1 MTKSARNARERA
13 AAARR
18 EAQKRASRRRR
29 WTVVAVIAVVLA
41 VIVGGSVWLAGR
53 DTTGQADSAS
63 APKGAEGY
71 GVVVGEADAPKTVVV
86 YEDFQCPVCK
96 AFEDATTKQVA
107 EGISDGKVEVEYRIV
122 SFLDEASRNNYSSRA
137 ANAAAAVLDNAG
149 VDAFKEFH
157 DTLYAHQP
165 AENTAGLSNHQL
177 IDAAVQAGADRS
189 TVRAAID
196 GGEFDQWVVDATDAM
211 SKDGV
216 TGTPTI
222 EIDGQQLD
230 PQTGMQRLLALV
242 Q

>member
-1 MTKSARNARERA
+1 MTKNARTARERT

-18 EAQKRASRRRR
+18 EAQERASRRRR
-29 WTVVAVIAVVLA
+29 WTVVAVVAGVLG

-53 DTTGQADSAS
+53 DTTGQTASAS
-63 APKGAEGY
+63 APEGADGY

-96 AFEDATTKQVA
+96 AFEDATTKRVA

-122 SFLDEASRNNYSSRA
+122 SFLDDASQNNYSSRA
-137 ANAAAAVLDNAG
+137 ANAAAAVLDDAG

-157 DTLYAHQP
+157 DTLYANQP
-165 AENTAGLSNHQL
+165 AENTAGPDNAQL
-177 IDAAVQAGADRS
+177 IDDAVRAGADRS
-189 TVRAAID
+189 AVREAID

-222 EIDGQQLD
+222 EIDGQKLD
-230 PQTGMQRLLALV
+230 PQTGMQKLLALV